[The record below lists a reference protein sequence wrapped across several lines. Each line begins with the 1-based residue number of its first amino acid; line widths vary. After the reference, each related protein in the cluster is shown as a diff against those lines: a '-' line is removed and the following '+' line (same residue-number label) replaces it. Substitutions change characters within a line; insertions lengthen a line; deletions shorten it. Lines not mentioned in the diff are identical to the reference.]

1 MTAKAYTEPIAN
13 DTEATVTQLYGR
25 CSMRLFT
32 VFTLAA
38 AAAVVLAAPPAIADT
53 NEAVKFDPARM
64 WECPQADGSSIY
76 TNKERAG
83 CKLLALKELSVVPSL
98 DQMPTYR
105 SPYAAMPSSDM
116 PYSMDRASRGQT
128 VPGWAQDWHSSIAS
142 TGGSIQT
149 EVCSLY
155 GEWINLV
162 QKTRGG
168 FFYGTDPSYGGDL
181 TGRNQR
187 GTSFSFYDNARYQT
201 LSRFFGTGFVPV
213 GCQ

>member
-1 MTAKAYTEPIAN
+1 
-13 DTEATVTQLYGR
+13 
-25 CSMRLFT
+25 MRPFT
-32 VFTLAA
+32 VFSLVAA
-38 AAAVVLAAPPAIADT
+38 AALLMAAPPPFANT
-53 NEAVKFDPARM
+53 KETVKFHHARM
-64 WECPQADGSSIY
+64 WECTQADGSSIF
-76 TNKERAG
+76 TNKERSG
-83 CKLLALKELSVVPSL
+83 CKLLALKELSIVPSL

-105 SPYAAMPSSDM
+105 SPYAATPSDM
-116 PYSMDRASRGQT
+116 PYAMDRAPVGMTTRAQK
-128 VPGWAQDWHSSIAS
+128 VPGWAQDWYSSVAW
-142 TGGSIQT
+142 TGGSVQA

-187 GTSFSFYDNARYQT
+187 GASYSFYDNARYQT
-201 LSRFFGTGFVPV
+201 LSRIFGTGFVPV